1 MNFTAK
7 TNTNPAT
14 VEFKLNIELSESEA
28 RAWDAIVG
36 YGFDAFIKVF
46 KEKLGSHYISPY
58 ENSAKKM
65 FEDTKRE
72 LGYQL
77 HAIDEVKKAIKNI
90 NNKDYIAIKS

>member
-1 MNFTAK
+1 MEFNNNIK
-7 TNTNPAT
+7 TTPAT
-14 VEFKLNIELSESEA
+14 VEFKLNIELTESEA

-46 KEKLGSHYISPY
+46 KENLGKSYIEPY
-58 ENSAKKM
+58 EVACKKM

-72 LGYQL
+72 LGFQL

-90 NNKDYIAIKS
+90 NNKDYLTIKK